1 MNHPA
6 LRLRSGAATAVLV
19 GAVMVLAGCGSSS
32 SQHQHLRRAADRAQP
47 ARARAPLRARA
58 RGSTNTSSC
67 GKKPGVKATGTP
79 IPIGT
84 IDTKQPGTDF
94 SDGPNMI
101 TAYYNCVN
109 ANGGVNGHPVKLY
122 VIYDQT
128 QPAQIA
134 AAAKQLIQT
143 DHVVGIVGVFDLL
156 ECTIDQ
162 SYWKQLGIYEMGAG
176 IAPECWS
183 TPNSAAVNMGPRYSS
198 DGAVQYGLSQH
209 PSKIVFIQSNV
220 PGTGYIAAGPAALAA
235 AAHVPITETT
245 ANVPITDA
253 SSLALSLVDKA
264 GPNGWVVLN
273 FTPPEALVIL
283 QAAQKLG
290 LEDRVKGWGCST
302 PCNTD
307 FLATS
312 LGPKWNHKLF
322 VNAELTS
329 PDDHNGP
336 EMQLYKAILK
346 QYGSSV
352 AGGLGS
358 FSEMGY
364 LLGKF
369 SVDALDTV
377 TGPVHDPERQ
387 RGVQSD
393 QGREDRAAV
402 PAVGVRQL
410 PAPHPEQRR
419 LHHDPGQREDGDRA
433 GMLRRVL
440 GGSADRGIPQGRG
453 DGTVDE
459 PAHGVG
465 RRDAPGNGPAT
476 MRSGQPRRDALVAWS
491 RRGRVRVNQTA
502 FERGVAGATVPR
514 PGEQRGARH
523 PLEHLGM
530 VEHDLEIGSR
540 QQRVLAAE
548 ALGASPLAALDGVD
562 QAEVVAVS
570 HDQDVARFG
579 QHGLG
584 HDERARA
591 RERQRDDPLER
602 ALEHRASGHPEDP
615 GVETRVEI
623 DEPLER
629 LVVGAVHLFGRRVA
643 DLMELAHGAPAW
655 RRARRRTEPRCPRAR
670 RATRSRR

>member
-1 MNHPA
+1 MDHQGLRVRMVA
-6 LRLRSGAATAVLV
+6 LAALLGAALL
-19 GAVMVLAGCGSSS
+19 LAACGSSS
-32 SQHQHLRRAADRAQP
+32 SSSSTSSAAASG
-47 ARARAPLRARA
+47 
-58 RGSTNTSSC
+58 GSSATSSSTSASASSSTSSSGTSSC
-67 GKKPGVKATGTP
+67 GPKPGVKATGTP
-79 IPIGT
+79 INIGT

-101 TAYYNCVN
+101 IAYYNCVN
-109 ANGGVNGHPVKLY
+109 ANGGVNGHPLKLY

-134 AAAKQLIQT
+134 AAAKQLIQS

-235 AAHVPITETT
+235 AAHVPISEST

-253 SSLALSLVDKA
+253 NSLALNLVDKA

-307 FLATS
+307 FLAKA

-336 EMQLYKAILK
+336 EMQLYKNILA
-346 QYGSSV
+346 QYGQAV

-364 LLGKF
+364 LLAKF
-369 SVDALDTV
+369 SV
-377 TGPVHDPERQ
+377 G
-387 RGVQSD
+387 
-393 QGREDRAAV
+393 
-402 PAVGVRQL
+402 
-410 PAPHPEQRR
+410 
-419 LHHDPGQREDGDRA
+419 
-433 GMLRRVL
+433 
-440 GGSADRGIPQGRG
+440 
-453 DGTVDE
+453 
-459 PAHGVG
+459 
-465 RRDAPGNGPAT
+465 
-476 MRSGQPRRDALVAWS
+476 
-491 RRGRVRVNQTA
+491 
-502 FERGVAGATVPR
+502 
-514 PGEQRGARH
+514 
-523 PLEHLGM
+523 
-530 VEHDLEIGSR
+530 
-540 QQRVLAAE
+540 
-548 ALGASPLAALDGVD
+548 ALDGVKAPYTIANVNAAFKAIKD
-562 QAEVVAVS
+562 QKNELQCQPWVYGNYPLHIPNNSDFTTTPDNGKMVTAQGCTPISNA
-570 HDQDVARFG
+570 DPQIA
-579 QHGLG
+579 QY
-584 HDERARA
+584 RAA
-591 RERQRDDPLER
+591 
-602 ALEHRASGHPEDP
+602 AG
-615 GVETRVEI
+615 T
-623 DEPLER
+623 
-629 LVVGAVHLFGRRVA
+629 
-643 DLMELAHGAPAW
+643 APS
-655 RRARRRTEPRCPRAR
+655 TNPP
-670 RATRSRR
+670 TG

>member
-1 MNHPA
+1 MRMDHHG
-6 LRLRSGAATAVLV
+6 LRLRTIALAAVVGAALL
-19 GAVMVLAGCGSSS
+19 LAACGSSS
-32 SQHQHLRRAADRAQP
+32 SSSSTAASG
-47 ARARAPLRARA
+47 
-58 RGSTNTSSC
+58 GSSATSSSASATTSSSTSSVSTSAC
-67 GKKPGVKATGTP
+67 GKKPGVAATGTP
-79 IPIGT
+79 INIGT

-209 PSKIVFIQSNV
+209 PSKIVFLQSNV
-220 PGTGYIAAGPAALAA
+220 PGTGYIAAGPAALAKA
-235 AAHVPITETT
+235 AGVPINEGT

-253 SSLALSLVDKA
+253 NSLALSLVDKA

-307 FLATS
+307 FLASS

-336 EMQLYKAILK
+336 DMQLYKAILK
-346 QYGSSV
+346 QYGSAV

-369 SVDALDTV
+369 ATDALYTV
-377 TGPVHDPERQ
+377 KPPYTIANVNAALKNIKDEKTELICQPWVYGNYPLHIPNNSDFTTTPDNGKMITAEGCTPISNADPQ
-387 RGVQSD
+387 IAAY
-393 QGREDRAAV
+393 RAA
-402 PAVGVRQL
+402 AGT
-410 PAPHPEQRR
+410 APSTNP
-419 LHHDPGQREDGDRA
+419 PTG
-433 GMLRRVL
+433 
-440 GGSADRGIPQGRG
+440 
-453 DGTVDE
+453 
-459 PAHGVG
+459 
-465 RRDAPGNGPAT
+465 
-476 MRSGQPRRDALVAWS
+476 
-491 RRGRVRVNQTA
+491 
-502 FERGVAGATVPR
+502 
-514 PGEQRGARH
+514 
-523 PLEHLGM
+523 
-530 VEHDLEIGSR
+530 
-540 QQRVLAAE
+540 
-548 ALGASPLAALDGVD
+548 
-562 QAEVVAVS
+562 
-570 HDQDVARFG
+570 
-579 QHGLG
+579 
-584 HDERARA
+584 
-591 RERQRDDPLER
+591 
-602 ALEHRASGHPEDP
+602 
-615 GVETRVEI
+615 
-623 DEPLER
+623 
-629 LVVGAVHLFGRRVA
+629 
-643 DLMELAHGAPAW
+643 
-655 RRARRRTEPRCPRAR
+655 
-670 RATRSRR
+670 